1 MLKFIDKVISA
12 VWIDLDDTI
21 IDFKANSRIA
31 LGRLYE
37 SEGLGRYFE
46 SEQDW
51 IRLYEAH
58 NYDLWGQYASGE
70 ISQEQL
76 RMERFMRPLSDRGVA
91 ACNAMRMA
99 PNLDRVYLDRL
110 AEGSVLIDGA
120 VDLLSYLR
128 DGGVKIGI
136 LSNGFKDV
144 QHRKIENAG
153 LNGYFDF
160 VVLSDDAGITKPAPG
175 IFAYAMKIAAE
186 HVPGQQLM
194 IGDNRQT
201 DICGAISS
209 GWNAIMYDRSLPLTF
224 TSSNG
229 YHIVSALRYIPA
241 LLH

>member
-1 MLKFIDKVISA
+1 MLKFIDKVITA

-37 SEGLGRYFE
+37 SERLGRYFE
-46 SEQDW
+46 SEHEW

-58 NYDLWGQYASGE
+58 NYDLWGRYASGE
-70 ISQEQL
+70 ISQGQL
-76 RMERFMRPLSDRGVA
+76 RMERFMRPLNDSGMSVRD
-91 ACNAMRMA
+91 AMRMA
-99 PNLDRVYLDRL
+99 PDLDRVYLDRL
-110 AEGSVLIDGA
+110 AEGSLLIDGA
-120 VDLLSYLR
+120 LDLLSYLR
-128 DGGVKIGI
+128 GSGVKVGI

-153 LNGYFDF
+153 LSGYFDF
-160 VVLSDDAGITKPAPG
+160 VVLSDDAGMAKPAPG
-175 IFAYAMKIAAE
+175 IFEYAMKVASEQVA
-186 HVPGQQLM
+186 GQQLM

-201 DICGAISS
+201 DICGAIGS
-209 GWNAIMYDRSLPLTF
+209 GWNAIMYDRTLPLTF

-229 YHIVSALRYIPA
+229 YHIVSALKYIPV